1 MDRKETALKAAN
13 LVGDFLVS
21 KTGAARD
28 VKAKKDGSLVSNIDL
43 GAEKLFISTIRE
55 IFPDDGFLS
64 EESEGIRS
72 KSGFRWIIDPLD
84 GTHNFLS
91 GLPFFGCLIALEHD
105 GVVVFSVCNFPATR
119 EIFVAEKGKGATLNG
134 KKISVSK
141 QGDFQAGMF
150 LSDGNLKRSMAK
162 IFADMKEFSS
172 VGFRVRILGSA
183 PFAMSRIA
191 CGQALVAVCYT
202 GTPWDIAA
210 PALLVEEAGGKA
222 TDLKGNGWSVYS
234 DSLVVTNGLIH
245 SEVLKLFGKTL
256 V

>member
-1 MDRKETALKAAN
+1 MDRKEIALKAAN

-21 KTGAARD
+21 KENIVHE

-64 EESEGIRS
+64 EESEEVKS
-72 KSGFRWIIDPLD
+72 KTGFRWIIDPLD

-91 GLPFFGCLIALEHD
+91 GLPFFGCLIALEHN
-105 GVVVFSVCNFPATR
+105 GVVVFSVCNFPAMR
-119 EIFVAEKGKGATLNG
+119 EIFVAEKGKGAALNC

-162 IFADMKEFSS
+162 IFTDMKEFSAA
-172 VGFRVRILGSA
+172 GCRVRILGSA

-191 CGQALVAVCYT
+191 CGQALVAACYT

-222 TDLKGNGWSVYS
+222 TDLKGKDWSVYS
-234 DSLVVTNGLIH
+234 DSLVATNGSVH
-245 SEVLKLFGKTL
+245 GEVLKLFGKTL